1 MIPAMTFSPDMLP
14 PGPEAEP
21 YDVPRG
27 SCPRCGSRRVRHHI
41 IGFPPPPDARPK
53 TPRWVTWEGCI
64 HPGYD
69 RDCRACG
76 LTWLEDDDTPPR

>member
-1 MIPAMTFSPDMLP
+1 MTLP
-14 PGPEAEP
+14 PDQLGDVDIEP

-27 SCPRCGSRRVRHHI
+27 TCPRCGSGRVRHHI
-41 IGFPPPPDARPK
+41 IGYPPPPEARH
-53 TPRWVTWEGCI
+53 TPRWVAWEGCI

-76 LTWLEDDDTPPR
+76 LTWLDDEDMSAPM

>member
-1 MIPAMTFSPDMLP
+1 MTFSPDMLP
-14 PGPEAEP
+14 PSPEVEP

-27 SCPRCGSRRVRHHI
+27 TCPRCGSWRVRHHI
-41 IGFPPPPDARPK
+41 IGFPPPPEARN

-76 LTWLEDDDTPPR
+76 LTWLDDFEEDDDAPPM